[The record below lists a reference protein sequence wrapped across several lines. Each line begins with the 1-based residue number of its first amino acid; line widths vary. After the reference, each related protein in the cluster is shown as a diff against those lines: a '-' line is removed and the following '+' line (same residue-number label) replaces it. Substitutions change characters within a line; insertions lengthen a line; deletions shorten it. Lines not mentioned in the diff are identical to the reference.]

1 MPLTESSELRAR
13 DNRAAAGVVVYHHAG
28 AAVSPLVVR
37 DLLQYLIGF
46 TRCLLRGWR
55 GEVLTG
61 SGAFLPISSRILLF
75 HAADRAAGVIDYPG
89 DFFLTEAIPHPSL
102 TDIEEI
108 SWANTF
114 GSLRFSFSNSER
126 PVALVT

>member
-1 MPLTESSELRAR
+1 MLETIALPPVLLYTTTPALLFRLWLSGSVAISDRFYPMPVE
-13 DNRAAAGVVVYHHAG
+13 
-28 AAVSPLVVR
+28 
-37 DLLQYLIGF
+37 
-46 TRCLLRGWR
+46 GWR